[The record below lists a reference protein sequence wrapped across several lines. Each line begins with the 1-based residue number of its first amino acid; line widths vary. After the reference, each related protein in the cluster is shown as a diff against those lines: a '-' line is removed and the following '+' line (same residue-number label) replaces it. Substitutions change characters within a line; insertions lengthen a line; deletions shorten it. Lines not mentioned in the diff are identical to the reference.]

1 VTTAA
6 PRALAG
12 ANSLV
17 AARLLVLLDVLGHE
31 PSSTDKLVFA
41 DVVKV
46 VRASSRLA
54 KLDFWLRNP
63 DYLADE
69 LLNDIDAGK
78 LRPAVG
84 LAEVD
89 RMLSGV
95 APTVHSFPMQRYKH
109 GAWELPDNALA
120 LLKSAGCV
128 DSRRVGNADALNA
141 AKARRDYF
149 LLTAGVTRLGEL
161 RREVVQMGWYDQ
173 QAAAI
178 KLLSVGGSGAAIRA
192 RQYEQPEYK
201 AARVGTTIGSI
212 LERTRERFEE
222 VAEVHGFVPGAGQ
235 PDEQGNGS

>member
-1 VTTAA
+1 MTTAA

-17 AARLLVLLDVLGHE
+17 AARLLVILDVLGHE
-31 PSSTDKLVFA
+31 PNGTESLMFP
-41 DVVKV
+41 DVSKV
-46 VRASSRLA
+46 VRSSSRLA

-69 LLNDIDAGK
+69 LLNDIVAGE
-78 LRPAVG
+78 LDPANA

-89 RMLSGV
+89 RMLSGT

-128 DSRRVGNADALNA
+128 DSRRVGDSKALNA

-149 LLTAGVTRLGEL
+149 LLAAGVTRLNEL
-161 RREVVQMGWYDQ
+161 RRDVSQMGWYDQ

-178 KLLSVGGSGAAIRA
+178 KMLSVGGSGAAIRA

-201 AARVGTTIGSI
+201 TARVGTTIGSI
-212 LERTRERFEE
+212 LKRTHVRFVN
-222 VAEVHGFVPGAGQ
+222 VAAAHGYVPRDGQ
-235 PDEQGNGS
+235 PNEQGNG